1 MKTSKELLRFI
12 KALLKIKDME
22 KKVLLVHTFE
32 TTKETIG
39 QMVVI
44 ENQKAIFTCDTL
56 ELPWLDNIRRKSRIY
71 EGTFECVKVEAT
83 KAIPY
88 EHIWIKNVLD
98 RGGICIHV
106 GNYATGKKVDILGCI
121 LVGSSHADINGDG
134 QLDITNSRNT
144 FNKLMAI
151 LPDSFNLIIK

>member
-1 MKTSKELLRFI
+1 MIFGSVLEALRR
-12 KALLKIKDME
+12 LLKSKAME

-32 TTKETIG
+32 THKETIG

-44 ENQKAIFTCDTL
+44 EDAKAIFTCDTL
-56 ELPWLDNIRRKSRIY
+56 ELPWIDNIRRKSRIY
-71 EGTFECVKVEAT
+71 EGTFECAKVEAT
-83 KAIPY
+83 PKIPY
-88 EHIWIKNVLD
+88 EHIWVKNVLD
-98 RGGICIHV
+98 RSGICIHI